1 VLVRRQ
7 HFFAIR
13 RYLTDPALCGDD
25 AVDNGCDNDVANDD
39 PDYYPD
45 YAPPPTLVAQEGLKR
60 PLTRSVLVRISLF
73 NGRITTQRIQYSGN
87 LYPPD
92 SRTAVGQLR

>member
-1 VLVRRQ
+1 VSVRRQ

-45 YAPPPTLVAQEGLKR
+45 YYPDYAPPPTLVAQEGLKR
-60 PLTRSVLVRISLF
+60 PLDRKSVV
-73 NGRITTQRIQYSGN
+73 
-87 LYPPD
+87 
-92 SRTAVGQLR
+92 